1 MSGSNL
7 EIGLRLKEIRNMFNE
22 GSKLSAE
29 QFAYLLEETGD
40 RIRNYELGRA
50 GIPVRLLYNLYFRG
64 INPIYV
70 ITGEGSIFAPN
81 SKGKELKRQIESKKS
96 IESNMRLVKENPG
109 SIQKVAAG
117 RKDEPEK
124 L

>member
-7 EIGLRLKEIRNMFNE
+7 DIGNRLKEIRNIFNE

-50 GIPVRLLYNLYFRG
+50 GIPVRLLYNLYHRG
-64 INPIYV
+64 YNPIYI
-70 ITGEGSIFAPN
+70 ITGEGSVFAPN
-81 SKGKELKRQIESKKS
+81 QKGKEVEENFNKKQF
-96 IESNMRLVKENPG
+96 ILTKMKIVKEN
-109 SIQKVAAG
+109 SDNLVKVAAG
-117 RKDEPEK
+117 KKDDK
-124 L
+124 